1 MSVSFLFR
9 QAVLALLGLSVT
21 LVMPLDVPAQSNAAA
36 TQTIAQSAEA
46 NLVSDEDFFSWLL
59 SLGADS
65 NKVAS
70 LRQSAD
76 TRRFWDWYKDRPE
89 TVRQPVQL
97 LNGRDLSA
105 WYPWL
110 EREGVF
116 ADRDRVFTLTNG
128 WLRISGQRNGYL
140 ATRKSYSNYRLV
152 AEFKWGQATWGR
164 RKELTRNSGLCIHG
178 VGEDK
183 IWMRAIEIQIAEG
196 QTGDVVVLD
205 GAKLTVDGQTKVRSF
220 DTFRRPGAEK
230 VVDKTGFR
238 AKEDLENPP
247 GEWNTIEVIAI
258 GGTLRV
264 KVNDT
269 PILAGEFAY
278 PTAGRIYLQSN
289 GAEIF
294 FRRLD
299 LHPVP

>member
-1 MSVSFLFR
+1 MSKRLSFWQSALPLWGLCVLLFLPLG
-9 QAVLALLGLSVT
+9 VL
-21 LVMPLDVPAQSNAAA
+21 AQSNASA
-36 TQTIAQSAEA
+36 TQTIAQPAES
-46 NLVSDEDFFSWLL
+46 NLVGDEDFFSWLL
-59 SLGADS
+59 GLGADS
-65 NKVAS
+65 NKVAL

-76 TRRFWDWYKDRPE
+76 TRRYWDWYKDRPE
-89 TVRQPVQL
+89 AVRQPVEL

-116 ADRDRVFTLTNG
+116 ADRDRVFSLTNG

-152 AEFKWGQATWGR
+152 AEFKWGEATWGR
-164 RKELTRNSGLCIHG
+164 RKDRTRNSGLCIHG

-220 DTFRRPGAEK
+220 DTFRRPGAEQ

-238 AKEDLENPP
+238 AKEDLENSP
-247 GEWNTIEVIAI
+247 GQWNTIEVIAI

-269 PILAGEFAY
+269 PVLAGESAY

-299 LHPVP
+299 LHSIP